1 MKKYRLAI
9 AVAGLSLVCVAL
21 TALWLGRPDSGTRQ
35 PAPVQT
41 GAGRTAESAAPGIG
55 PGTGQPSAAGKQ
67 EVPSAGTS
75 PNIEVAKSTPA
86 SPGSGPFPSG
96 PAGPPATGA
105 QPTAS
110 GAQPAATPAPLM
122 PPKSL
127 AGFYSWPEHKQV
139 EAVTALME
147 NVHLPRD
154 VRNFFTAA
162 LMDNRLSSLVRN
174 NMLNALENQDPINHD
189 LWRTLAAI
197 IDDPKQDKEWRLFA
211 VQHLG
216 VVYADSS
223 DRKSVESK
231 LRGLF
236 QGNDPEFSAQ
246 AMTTLD
252 NLGGDGLIALGADFD
267 SALVRKIQSPASD
280 VSARNAAL
288 ALIGRRGVREQLPL
302 VRGIARDPSSP
313 LQRTAFATLGQIGDA
328 SDIPLIEPYLR
339 SRDRT
344 LREAAKGAL
353 ARLKAKGTQPG

>member
-1 MKKYRLAI
+1 
-9 AVAGLSLVCVAL
+9 VAL
-21 TALWLGRPDSGTRQ
+21 IALWLGRPDSGTRQ
-35 PAPVQT
+35 PASFRT
-41 GAGRTAESAAPGIG
+41 GAGRTAESAAPGVG
-55 PGTGQPSAAGKQ
+55 PGTGQPPAAGKQ

-75 PNIEVAKSTPA
+75 PKIEVAKSTPA
-86 SPGSGPFPSG
+86 SRGSAPFFSG
-96 PAGPPATGA
+96 PAGQPATSA

-110 GAQPAATPAPLM
+110 GAQPAANPGSPLVA
-122 PPKSL
+122 PKSL

-139 EAVTALME
+139 KAVTALME
-147 NVHLPRD
+147 NVHLPRE
-154 VRNFFTAA
+154 VRDFFTAA
-162 LMDNRLSSLVRN
+162 LKDNRLSSLVRN

-252 NLGGDGLIALGADFD
+252 NLGGDGLISLGADFD
-267 SALVRKIQSPASD
+267 AALVRKIQSPAS
-280 VSARNAAL
+280 VT
-288 ALIGRRGVREQLPL
+288 G
-302 VRGIARDPSSP
+302 
-313 LQRTAFATLGQIGDA
+313 
-328 SDIPLIEPYLR
+328 
-339 SRDRT
+339 
-344 LREAAKGAL
+344 
-353 ARLKAKGTQPG
+353 

>member
-9 AVAGLSLVCVAL
+9 AVAVVSLVCVAL
-21 TALWLGRPDSGTRQ
+21 VALWLGRPDSGTRQ
-35 PAPVQT
+35 PAPVRT
-41 GAGRTAESAAPGIG
+41 GAGRTAESAAPGVE

-75 PNIEVAKSTPA
+75 PKIEVAKSTPA
-86 SPGSGPFPSG
+86 SRGAAPFPSG

-110 GAQPAATPAPLM
+110 GAQPTAGGAQPAATPAPLM

-147 NVHLPRD
+147 NAHLPRE
-154 VRNFFTAA
+154 VRDFFTNA
-162 LMDNRLSSLVRN
+162 LKDNRLSSLVRN
-174 NMLNALENQDPINHD
+174 NMLNALENQDKVNHD

-216 VVYADSS
+216 AVYADSS

-246 AMTTLD
+246 GFRDRM
-252 NLGGDGLIALGADFD
+252 
-267 SALVRKIQSPASD
+267 
-280 VSARNAAL
+280 RNAEFRGDMSVVSQDFVEFTRHPKMPEQQTFFGGWEAGCYSYTRL
-288 ALIGRRGVREQLPL
+288 FEQRRSPWERVPL
-302 VRGIARDPSSP
+302 VG
-313 LQRTAFATLGQIGDA
+313 L
-328 SDIPLIEPYLR
+328 
-339 SRDRT
+339 
-344 LREAAKGAL
+344 
-353 ARLKAKGTQPG
+353 